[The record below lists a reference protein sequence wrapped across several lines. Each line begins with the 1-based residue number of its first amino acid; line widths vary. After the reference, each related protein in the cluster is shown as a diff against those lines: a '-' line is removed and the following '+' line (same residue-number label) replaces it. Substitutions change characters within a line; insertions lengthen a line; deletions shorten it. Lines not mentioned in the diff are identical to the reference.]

1 MTPDQLRARATDPRV
16 AVLPLTSETVLSML
30 DRIDALD
37 AMYWDVKM
45 SAEHYRRQARANAE
59 ERDAALADNRLLH
72 LRMIRHEQGGVA

>member
-30 DRIDALD
+30 DRI
-37 AMYWDVKM
+37 
-45 SAEHYRRQARANAE
+45 EHYRRQARANAE

-72 LRMIRHEQGGVA
+72 LRVIRHEQGGVA